1 MIASSHF
8 GKAVNLTISLNLQS
22 NADVTGDSNALSQL
36 DDDDVEILDTIGM
49 EESEE
54 ETLSGF
60 DTEDIEET

>member
-22 NADVTGDSNALSQL
+22 NADVTGDSNTLSQL